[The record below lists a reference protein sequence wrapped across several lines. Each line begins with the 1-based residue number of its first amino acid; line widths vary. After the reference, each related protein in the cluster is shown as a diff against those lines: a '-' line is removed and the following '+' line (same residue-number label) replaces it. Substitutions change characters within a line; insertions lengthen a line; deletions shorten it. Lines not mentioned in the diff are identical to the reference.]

1 MPAYFD
7 TGFSVREPMWHGEG
21 LVLDEYPTDWN
32 DARAKAGLMWEPR
45 AVPGFKLMPAPG
57 AVLEGDVSWDT
68 WLSQFP
74 EGTVRHD
81 VGAFVPLPD
90 HKLIEREDTNA
101 VLGVVGQNFELVMH
115 AEMGEIIE
123 AILGAD
129 ANVRFE
135 TAGSC
140 KGGAQVWALAYLDE
154 SYQVVKD
161 DSQTFPFLALLNAH
175 DGSGAVKLVKTQVR
189 VVCWN
194 TYRAAEMEGERS
206 GRQFI
211 FRHTASVHDRLD
223 EAKQALTG
231 LRSDAVAW
239 QEMAYDLFAAK
250 ADDVAFNHFM
260 ADFIPEPP
268 AELISPRVR
277 SNIDKAR
284 AVFKSLYM
292 DSPTNV
298 AHHGTAL
305 GLVETAVEYLD
316 HVRGFQ
322 SRDTYLGRTLLR
334 PEPLKTKAVTLA
346 REVCGIG

>member
-32 DARAKAGLMWEPR
+32 DAREKAGLMWEPR
-45 AVPGFKLMPAPG
+45 AVPGYKRLTVAEADVQETDVLLVAIEPVQPG
-57 AVLEGDVSWDT
+57 MVAIMRPSTRAKFIERDDT
-68 WLSQFP
+68 EAEL
-74 EGTVRHD
+74 GTV
-81 VGAFVPLPD
+81 
-90 HKLIEREDTNA
+90 
-101 VLGVVGQNFELVMH
+101 GVDFELVMH

-129 ANVRFE
+129 SNVRFE

-194 TYRAAEMEGERS
+194 TYRAAEMEGERT
-206 GRQFI
+206 GRQFT

-223 EAKQALTG
+223 EAKQALSG
-231 LRSDAVAW
+231 LREDAVEW
-239 QEMAYDLFAAK
+239 QTMAADLFGAK
-250 ADDVAFNHFM
+250 ADEVAFNHFM

-268 AELISPRVR
+268 ADVISERVR

-334 PEPLKTKAVTLA
+334 PEPLKAKAVTLA
-346 REVCGIG
+346 RQVCGIS